1 MYMDLRFYA
10 IKTVVSLDV
19 IILVFFVLAYEFPN
33 TLNSIKPR
41 RHTVTI
47 VLRHMLIFT
56 NTQLPHHT

>member
-10 IKTVVSLDV
+10 VKTVVSLDV
-19 IILVFFVLAYEFPN
+19 IILVFLAYEVPN